1 MSSRTYTYCQT
12 LEREVKILYGSFAIG
27 ATGAVGTIKGGFTV
41 VRNSAGNY
49 TITYPQHYNRLLFA
63 SGGFINSG
71 AGSGIAAV
79 EIKTSPATLQ
89 SGFQATASYI
99 IQFYDY
105 AGAAADAASGSVHSF
120 CAHVRNT
127 TISVGND

>member
-12 LEREVKILYGSFAIG
+12 LEREVKILYGSFVIG
-27 ATGAVGTIKGGFTV
+27 ATGAVNTIKGGFTV

-49 TITYPQHYNRLLFA
+49 TITYPQHYNRLLYA
-63 SGGFINSG
+63 SGGFINAG
-71 AGSGIAAV
+71 GGSGIASV
-79 EIKTSPATLQ
+79 EIATNPLTLQ
-89 SGFQATASYI
+89 SGFQTSGSYI

-105 AGAAADAASGSVHSF
+105 TGAAADAASGSVHSF
-120 CAHVRNT
+120 VAHVRNT